1 MNKRGTLYL
10 IPATLGDTDI
20 NITIPEFVKDIIN
33 EIDEFIVENERTARR
48 YLKKLGIKK
57 PLNDIVLHPLHK
69 YIKPEEFAAYLG
81 PIEKGMNI
89 AVISEAGC
97 PAVADPG
104 AEIVRLAHGQN
115 IRVVPLVGPSSILL
129 ALMASGF
136 NGQHFVFHGYLPK
149 ERGARIKKLR
159 ELEKEAWQKDQTQL
173 FIEVPYRNRHLSE
186 DIVKSCQSNTLLC
199 IAADIT
205 LPSEFIQTKSIK
217 EWRKKLPDINKR
229 PAVFLI
235 CKQPAN

>member
-1 MNKRGTLYL
+1 MNNKGTLYL

-20 NITIPEFVKDIIN
+20 NTSIPEFVKDIIN

-57 PLNDIVLHPLHK
+57 PLNDLVLHPLNKHTSPGE
-69 YIKPEEFAAYLG
+69 IATYLD
-81 PIEKGMNI
+81 PIERGGNI
-89 AVISEAGC
+89 GVISEAGC

-104 AEIVRLAHGQN
+104 AEIVRLAHGKN

-159 ELEKEAWQKDQTQL
+159 ELEKDARQKNQTQI
-173 FIEVPYRNRHLSE
+173 FMETPYRNQHLLE
-186 DIVKSCQSNTLLC
+186 DIVKTCQNTTHLC
-199 IAADIT
+199 IAVDIT
-205 LPSEFIQTKSIK
+205 LPAEFIITQSIGVWK
-217 EWRKKLPDINKR
+217 RKLPAINKR
-229 PAVFLI
+229 PTVFLI
-235 CKQPAN
+235 YKY